1 MPVVLFGTDGV
12 RGTISERTVSNPMYE
27 YIENRIFSKELCG
40 EIGYWASYVSGKG
53 EVVIGWDR
61 RPTNQKIAEYLAISL
76 GGRCSEVSL
85 LGETTTPALQYEMTL
100 RQAALGIMIT
110 ASHNP
115 STDTG
120 MKLLFRNGRKPTKG
134 EEAGIESNMF
144 QVERGE
150 RLIPDITPSSCAN
163 YIESVSEKI
172 QSLLQEGAFPKYDLM
187 IDGSGGWISSWLA
200 DLMSSQGVK
209 CRELG
214 SRTDPINLNCG
225 AGGLS
230 EGRISWKECKESQHI
245 LLKEIQPVPKGQ
257 IIGFCF
263 DGDGDRCYMICSL
276 GDSANIVGG
285 DGFLSLFLQS
295 RNKKEGFVVSVTVE
309 SSLDLSK
316 RILAVPN
323 GKIIETGVGDRWLQH
338 ALMREDEGILRLGA
352 EPSGHVVLEHSI
364 QDDTGLWGDGILT
377 MFEFLRMIRFC
388 GPEWVDLFYSER
400 GIIMSGSIFPSNRS
414 LWNPAGET
422 GDLARKA
429 ISSRFN
435 IDGTQIHELKIE
447 GEDDLLMMRFDD
459 GEDWSVAVRNSGT
472 EEKTRLTIRT
482 TSNDRDKVKL
492 ALDDIIHV
500 LRPVLSP

>member
-1 MPVVLFGTDGV
+1 MALFGTDGV
-12 RGTISERTVSNPMYE
+12 RGAISERPVSNPMYE
-27 YIENRIFSKELCG
+27 YMQNRIFSKELCG
-40 EIGYWASYVSGKG
+40 EIGYWASFVSGKG

-61 RPTNQKIAEYLAISL
+61 RSTNRKIAEYLGKSL
-76 GGRCSEVSL
+76 GDRSSKVSF
-85 LGETTTPALQYEMTL
+85 LGETTTPALQHEMTL

-120 MKLLFRNGRKPTKG
+120 MKILFKNGRKPTRG
-134 EEAGIESNMF
+134 EEARIESKMF
-144 QVERGE
+144 QVKRDEG
-150 RLIPDITPSSCAN
+150 LVPGIKPSSCAN
-163 YIESVSEKI
+163 YIESVSDKI
-172 QSLLQEGAFPKYDLM
+172 QSLVQEGSFPENGLM

-200 DLMSSQGVK
+200 DLMSSQGVE
-209 CRELG
+209 CRELA
-214 SRTDPINLNCG
+214 SRIAPINLNCG

-230 EGRISWKECKESQHI
+230 EGRISWKECQESQHM
-245 LLKEIQPVPKGQ
+245 LLKEIRPVPRGQ

-295 RNKKEGFVVSVTVE
+295 RGKKRDFVVSVTME

-338 ALMREDEGILRLGA
+338 SLMREDESILRLGA

-364 QDDTGLWGDGILT
+364 NDEKGLWGDGVLT
-377 MFEFLRMIRFC
+377 MFEFLRMVRSC
-388 GPEWVDLFYSER
+388 GPEWIDLFSSE
-400 GIIMSGSIFPSNRS
+400 GGQKMSGSIFPSNRS
-414 LWNPAGET
+414 LWNPLGET
-422 GDLARKA
+422 GDLVRQVV
-429 ISSRFN
+429 SSRFR
-435 IDGTQIHELKIE
+435 IDDSQILEMEIE
-447 GEDDLLMMRFDD
+447 GEDDLLMMRFND

-472 EEKTRLTIRT
+472 EDKTRLTIRT
-482 TSNDRDKVKL
+482 TSNDSDKL
-492 ALDDIIHV
+492 RLTLDDVILV